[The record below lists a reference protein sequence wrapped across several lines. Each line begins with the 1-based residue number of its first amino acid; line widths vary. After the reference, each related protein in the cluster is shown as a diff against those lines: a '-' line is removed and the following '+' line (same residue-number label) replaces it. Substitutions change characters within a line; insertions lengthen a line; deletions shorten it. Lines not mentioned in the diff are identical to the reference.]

1 MRLTLRTLLAHLDK
15 TLEADDDAA
24 IAAKLRESDFASHL
38 VQRIHASMESNQIG
52 APSPVSTSTAD
63 DPNRIGEYL
72 DSVLSAEQVAE
83 IERICLESDAHLAEV
98 AACHQILTIVLGNPA
113 EIPPTLRARIYDLG
127 QHSPGPGFAYPSP
140 NGSASGATQRSAAL
154 LGANAS
160 DGAIS
165 QALASSTMAATNL
178 AGRGS
183 SVLPVGLDDSGV
195 SDAPTRLRSAGAMHS
210 KLDDV
215 TPVFP
220 GTRRIRASEMSDFAG
235 RPSRVVPWLVS
246 LALVAS
252 FLFVAVQAFS
262 PLLRKRAAAVDDDK
276 IVTMNTSPAESTDA
290 DSVRPQTK
298 TEEAAATE
306 DQPIILPEDEI
317 RQKVLEAELNEAPPL
332 VEADPATMKTEPSPA
347 PAMNAIP
354 PVPSIE
360 EKPAAPVAMPDADNV
375 ADEKAPEMKEVM
387 PTETPAMEPVD
398 AAEVKEVIP
407 SSSMLVSDGSLFLM
421 RKPADNTYV
430 LAKKEELIPNGSEV
444 VCPPLYRDR
453 LSLAEQFELTMI
465 GPAKLVID
473 QPSRE
478 SVELTPSL
486 GRFLLSAFPDKAP
499 IPTDEDAPIEPTL
512 PVDKRVTILFGDL
525 EHEVILNGADTIAA
539 IEISHSRPPGA
550 DPENGGSSTQSIH
563 ILAVQGSLQWKV
575 EDAGEF
581 AIETGEFATWSPAGE
596 VAKMPV
602 GEVPTWL
609 EQPKALTG
617 SIESS
622 ARDGL
627 LALVRGN
634 ESIELSLREA
644 IAFRRSEV
652 GALAAQ
658 TLALLD
664 RPAVYFGADG
674 IFSDLKQKPH
684 WESHFATLVA
694 TVDRGPE
701 SAAIVREAID
711 QMDAAESSAIYRML
725 WLFSNPQLEAG
736 SDELLVSSLDNANM
750 TVRVLA
756 AENLRR
762 ITGTTQFFKPENET
776 APRRASD
783 IKKWE
788 TRLRKGDIRWPEAA
802 AEAATE

>member
-24 IAAKLRESDFASHL
+24 IAAKLRESEFASLL
-38 VQRIHASMESNQIG
+38 VQRIHASMESNQIS

-83 IERICLESDAHLAEV
+83 IERICLESDGHLAEV

-127 QHSPGPGFAYPSP
+127 QHSPAYGLAYPSP
-140 NGSASGATQRSAAL
+140 NGSASGSSQRSASL
-154 LGANAS
+154 LGVNPGN
-160 DGAIS
+160 DAIS
-165 QALASSTMAATNL
+165 QALPSSTVASTNL

-183 SVLPVGLDDSGV
+183 SIEPVGPDDSGV
-195 SDAPTRLRSAGAMHS
+195 SDAPTRLRSAGTMYS

-215 TPVFP
+215 TPAFP
-220 GTRRIRASEMSDFAG
+220 GTRRIRVSEMSDFAG

-252 FLFVAVQAFS
+252 FLFVAVQAFA
-262 PLLRKRAAAVDDDK
+262 PLLRKRAAAIDDDK
-276 IVTMNTSPAESTDA
+276 IATMNTSPAEPGDA
-290 DSVRPQTK
+290 DSIRPQAK
-298 TEEAAATE
+298 TDELADTE
-306 DQPIILPEDEI
+306 DKPNILPADEI
-317 RQKVLEAELNEAPPL
+317 RQKILEAELNEAPPL
-332 VEADPATMKTEPSPA
+332 VEVDPATMKAEPSPA
-347 PAMNAIP
+347 RAMNVIP

-360 EKPAAPVAMPDADNV
+360 EKPLVSVTMPAADDQ
-375 ADEKAPEMKEVM
+375 APETKEVV
-387 PTETPAMEPVD
+387 A
-398 AAEVKEVIP
+398 
-407 SSSMLVSDGSLFLM
+407 SSSMLVSDGSLFLL
-421 RKPADNTYV
+421 RKPAETTYV

-453 LSLAEQFELTMI
+453 LSIAEQFELTMI
-465 GPAKLVID
+465 GPAKLTID
-473 QPSRE
+473 QPSLE
-478 SVELTPSL
+478 SVVLTSSL
-486 GRFLLSAFPDKAP
+486 GRFLLSALPDKTP
-499 IPTDEDAPIEPTL
+499 IPTDADAPIAPANS
-512 PVDKRVTILFGDL
+512 VDKRITILLGDVR
-525 EHEVILNGADTIAA
+525 HEVTLDGADAIAA

-550 DPENGGSSTQSIH
+550 DPEDEGSSTQSLQ
-563 ILAVQGSLQWKV
+563 ILAVQGSLRWNV
-575 EDAGEF
+575 EGADEL
-581 AIETGEFATWSPAGE
+581 AIETGEFATWSPKSK
-596 VAKMPV
+596 VAKAT
-602 GEVPTWL
+602 GGDVPAWI
-609 EQPKALTG
+609 EQPKELTG
-617 SIESS
+617 SLESS

-644 IAFRRSEV
+644 IDFRRSEV

-674 IFSDLKQKPH
+674 IFSDIRQKPH

-694 TVDRGPE
+694 AVDRGPK
-701 SAAIVREAID
+701 SAAIVRDAIN
-711 QMDAAESSAIYRML
+711 QMDAAESSAIFRML

-756 AENLRR
+756 AENLRK

-776 APRRASD
+776 APRRSSD

-788 TRLRKGDIRWPEAA
+788 TRLRKRDIRWPEAA
-802 AEAATE
+802 KAAV